1 MGFKPKNTIY
11 HQTVDIVIANSLT
24 LAVVQ
29 ITKNLVKKK
38 GRMAQI
44 ILVSHQVI
52 QPLPSPM
59 PPYSFKNTKIL
70 TCGMPVVGLYLQQ
83 PPLSCAL
90 PITSIIHLISRS
102 RNWITVGNFSD

>member
-29 ITKNLVKKK
+29 ITKNLVKERPD
-38 GRMAQI
+38 GSNN
-44 ILVSHQVI
+44 LSF
-52 QPLPSPM
+52 PSGHTPPSLM

-83 PPLSCAL
+83 PPYPAHCQ
-90 PITSIIHLISRS
+90 
-102 RNWITVGNFSD
+102 

>member
-1 MGFKPKNTIY
+1 VSSFAYRDKKVVGVFVRFLRRFN

-24 LAVVQ
+24 YVVQ

-52 QPLPSPM
+52 QPPSPM

-90 PITSIIHLISRS
+90 TSIIHLMY
-102 RNWITVGNFSD
+102 

>member
-1 MGFKPKNTIY
+1 MDSNLKIY

-29 ITKNLVKKK
+29 ITKNLVKEERPD
-38 GRMAQI
+38 GSNN
-44 ILVSHQVI
+44 LSF
-52 QPLPSPM
+52 PSGHTAIAFTNAT
-59 PPYSFKNTKIL
+59 YFKNTKIL

-90 PITSIIHLISRS
+90 PITSIIHLMY
-102 RNWITVGNFSD
+102 